1 MMITDAAMRCALL
14 SLRCA
19 RCSFSDSYNT
29 VVVTLRSTIQP
40 LQRVMNAWARAVMAL
55 SSRDHVKPAL
65 KQLRWLPVE
74 QRISYKLCLLMHN
87 IHTGQAPQYLSNCV
101 SMISSSGNR
110 CRLRSCDTADYI
122 LPRTRTK
129 FGERGF
135 HWNTLPSDL
144 HDITDTNAFKKR
156 LKTVLFDRTYWLI
169 IVVVRRSSTVRKA
182 APCKSLIVFVLYCI
196 VRAHVWPR
204 SDTIHV
210 IIVCDW

>member
-1 MMITDAAMRCALL
+1 
-14 SLRCA
+14 
-19 RCSFSDSYNT
+19 
-29 VVVTLRSTIQP
+29 
-40 LQRVMNAWARAVMAL
+40 
-55 SSRDHVKPAL
+55 
-65 KQLRWLPVE
+65 
-74 QRISYKLCLLMHN
+74 MHY
-87 IHTGQAPQYLSNCV
+87 IHTGQAPQYRSNCV

-210 IIVCDW
+210 IIVCDWNFVMLTKNSSSLHNEFKNLWYDAIAKYLTCNQNTDR